1 MRPGVPPMQVEA
13 NFRVENGEIVAL
25 FLQPN

>member
-1 MRPGVPPMQVEA
+1 VAPMNVEA